1 MLRYRLN
8 TVLRILLNCRAEPAE
23 ALYTATRTRYDPSRC
38 NTVYRNLVALR
49 RAQRDK
55 AWEFSP

>member
-1 MLRYRLN
+1 MLRYRLD
-8 TVLRILLNCRAEPAE
+8 TVLRILLNCHAEPAE
-23 ALYTATRTRYDPSRC
+23 ALYTATRTRYDPSC

-49 RAQRDK
+49 RAQRDS